1 MNDLKSAVKKLNDRV
16 EQNPVN
22 FSEIVKQ
29 QVTGSLEAVSDDL
42 HDVKHSIE
50 QTKEHGAERRDK
62 ENRRNNII
70 LYRVPE
76 SDEMRAEERNKADV
90 AFCLRLFNNC
100 IHTGIT
106 EDDPI
111 NVFRLGHNQD
121 PDTLRP
127 VMIQFASYTS
137 KNLTMES
144 LYRLKNT
151 EKKFKGVVIAH
162 DVTRTERDECKRL
175 VAEAKDNTS
184 GEFMY
189 RVRGP
194 PGNLRIVKI
203 KLDPNLDEFTV
214 LYTNIDCLPNKI
226 QELSQ
231 YTLIYRTNPQT
242 S

>member
-1 MNDLKSAVKKLNDRV
+1 ML
-16 EQNPVN
+16 
-22 FSEIVKQ
+22 
-29 QVTGSLEAVSDDL
+29 
-42 HDVKHSIE
+42 
-50 QTKEHGAERRDK
+50 
-62 ENRRNNII
+62 
-70 LYRVPE
+70 
-76 SDEMRAEERNKADV
+76 
-90 AFCLRLFNNC
+90 
-100 IHTGIT
+100 HTGIT
-106 EDDPI
+106 EDDLI
-111 NVFRLGHNQD
+111 NVFRPGRNQD
-121 PDTLRP
+121 PDTPRH
-127 VMIQFASYTS
+127 VIIQFASYTS

-231 YTLIYRTNPQT
+231 YINLQDKPPDVIALTEIKYKNKWHLYTSELTIHGYHLLSNNLQENTRGIICLLYTSPSPRDRTRSRMP
-242 S
+242 SSA